1 MKVLKTTHK
10 GHDVFVCTGHMCGCV
25 VEDLTPTEY
34 FPEGYHYDV
43 CPRCKNDL
51 DYKEPVVIEHNTGK

>member
-1 MKVLKTTHK
+1 MKVLKSKHK
-10 GHDVFVCTGHMCGCV
+10 GRDVFICTGNKCGCV

-43 CPRCKNDL
+43 CPKCGQEC
-51 DYKEPVVIEHNTGK
+51 DYKDPLVIEHKPL